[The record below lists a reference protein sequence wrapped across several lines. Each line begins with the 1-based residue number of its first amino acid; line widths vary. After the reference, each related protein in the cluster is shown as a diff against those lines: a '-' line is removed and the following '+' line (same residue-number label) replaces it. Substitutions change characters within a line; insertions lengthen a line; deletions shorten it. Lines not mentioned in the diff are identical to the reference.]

1 MIPPYRFRLH
11 ESEVVDVSYRKTMLG
26 FNECQSA
33 NDLLTRKSQSFE
45 VKLQ

>member
-1 MIPPYRFRLH
+1 MIQLYRFQLH
-11 ESEVVDVSYRKTMLG
+11 ESEAVDVSYRKSMFG

-45 VKLQ
+45 GKLR